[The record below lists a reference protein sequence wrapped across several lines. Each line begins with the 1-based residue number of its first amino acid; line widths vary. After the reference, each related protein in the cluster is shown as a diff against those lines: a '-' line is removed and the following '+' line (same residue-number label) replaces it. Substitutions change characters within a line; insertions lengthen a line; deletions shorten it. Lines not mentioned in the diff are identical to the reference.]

1 MKKTLHTTFEA
12 HTHTASLAS
21 NKLEMNGNN
30 ICKIFYTQKTGIV
43 IRILVRER
51 VIPLKD
57 FADTAPVILSLSV
70 SAT

>member
-30 ICKIFYTQKTGIV
+30 VCKIFYSKKTGIV
-43 IRILVRER
+43 IWILVRER
-51 VIPLKD
+51 AIPLKD
-57 FADTAPVILSLSV
+57 FVDTAPVILSVSV
-70 SAT
+70 T